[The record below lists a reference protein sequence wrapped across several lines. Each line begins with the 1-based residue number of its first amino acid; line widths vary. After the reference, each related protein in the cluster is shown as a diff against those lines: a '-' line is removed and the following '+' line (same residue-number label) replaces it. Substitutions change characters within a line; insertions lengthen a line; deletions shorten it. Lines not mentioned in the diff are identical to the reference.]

1 MQEKAGK
8 AFSLPAT
15 KRLLFVAGFAHLQGI
30 QAPEGVQGA
39 TGKPPGRLRRGETF
53 CDAEKIWKALSLAQ
67 EIYFLWQVPCA
78 AGGPKVSKGRPES
91 PLVASA
97 EAKLFVIRKK

>member
-30 QAPEGVQGA
+30 QA
-39 TGKPPGRLRRGETF
+39 
-53 CDAEKIWKALSLAQ
+53 LSLIHISSGQ
-67 EIYFLWQVPCA
+67 GDELTPLILI
-78 AGGPKVSKGRPES
+78 RP
-91 PLVASA
+91 L
-97 EAKLFVIRKK
+97 